1 MKGILI
7 FIAAAVLLL
16 FLLFLCSTLERRRL
30 VIRKQSLHLSQLPQA
45 FDGLRLVQLSD
56 LHKQVYPHGERKL
69 LQAVQAC
76 QPDMIVITGD
86 LVSRTV
92 TDFSERQEL
101 LMHLRQIAPVYL
113 CLGNHEWDMQPQQI
127 ADYRAMIAAAGCE
140 LLENQTISFHRG
152 AGTCYL
158 AGASL
163 RIGIYHNADFQYQ
176 NLETYS
182 SEDLTHD
189 IGSRKG
195 CTILLA
201 HSPFPAESY
210 FAWGADLTLSGHV
223 HGGIV
228 RIPGIGG
235 LLSPE
240 RKLFPKYSKGL
251 YTKDGKYLYVNC
263 GIGKLRL
270 GNPPEVTMLELHSK
284 WN

>member
-1 MKGILI
+1 M
-7 FIAAAVLLL
+7 
-16 FLLFLCSTLERRRL
+16 
-30 VIRKQSLHLSQLPQA
+30 
-45 FDGLRLVQLSD
+45 
-56 LHKQVYPHGERKL
+56 
-69 LQAVQAC
+69 
-76 QPDMIVITGD
+76 
-86 LVSRTV
+86 
-92 TDFSERQEL
+92 
-101 LMHLRQIAPVYL
+101 
-113 CLGNHEWDMQPQQI
+113 
-127 ADYRAMIAAAGCE
+127 
-140 LLENQTISFHRG
+140 
-152 AGTCYL
+152 
-158 AGASL
+158 
-163 RIGIYHNADFQYQ
+163 YH
-176 NLETYS
+176 
-182 SEDLTHD
+182 
-189 IGSRKG
+189 
-195 CTILLA
+195 LLA